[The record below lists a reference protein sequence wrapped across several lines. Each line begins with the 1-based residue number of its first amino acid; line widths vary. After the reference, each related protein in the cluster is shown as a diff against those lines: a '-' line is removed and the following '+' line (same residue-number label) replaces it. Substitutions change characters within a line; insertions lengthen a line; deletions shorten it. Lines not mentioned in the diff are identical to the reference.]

1 MANGE
6 FGIAPNIKFKESDF
20 IDTHDYYAMN
30 VSNKAHLFY
39 GTMKKM
45 MDDVIKSSEKNRIA
59 NVPPSVDWEKF

>member
-1 MANGE
+1 MICPFWQAIELKNDE
-6 FGIAPNIKFKESDF
+6 FGISANIKFKESDF

-45 MDDVIKSSEKNRIA
+45 MDDVIKSSEKN
-59 NVPPSVDWEKF
+59 